1 MDFFISSIKYI
12 NILPMYLFKHDR
24 FCLLLENSV
33 AIFIVMLDLLM
44 ENKNY
49 HFDKSL
55 AIL

>member
-1 MDFFISSIKYI
+1 MDIFISSINYI
-12 NILPMYLFKHDR
+12 NILPMYVFKHDR
-24 FCLLLENSV
+24 FCLLLKNSA

>member
-1 MDFFISSIKYI
+1 MDIFISSINYI
-12 NILPMYLFKHDR
+12 NILPMYVFKHDR
-24 FCLLLENSV
+24 FCLLLKNSL
-33 AIFIVMLDLLM
+33 IFIVMLDLLM